1 MPKVFNIP
9 RIAAQDF
16 KPTERQDWPEKF
28 VWISISEPS
37 EQKTIISNPALDK
50 LPKLKISFWD
60 LKEEI
65 EYKGKIIGPPNIFK
79 IAKLVNF
86 LVKHKD
92 KSVIVNCAAG
102 VSRSGA
108 VAKFCQDVLLF
119 EWPDWC
125 KEMAHPNEVIYR
137 DMVKF
142 YKEKYELIA

>member
-9 RIAAQDF
+9 RFYAQSF
-16 KPTERQDWPEKF
+16 RPTERPDWPEKF
-28 VWISISEPS
+28 VWISISEPG
-37 EQKTIISNPALDK
+37 EQKTIISNPTLDK

-65 EYKGKIIGPPNIFK
+65 EYDGKLIGPPDIFK

-108 VAKFCQDVLLF
+108 VAKFCQNCLNY
-119 EWPDWC
+119 EWPVWC
-125 KEMAHPNEVIYR
+125 QELSLPNEVIYE

-142 YKEKYELIA
+142 YQEKYEIH